1 MKLWENY
8 EYCFWVKF
16 NWKEWIVSSEYNR
29 KCKFLQRCNEMVKT
43 AKGEI
48 SEVAFGNSLP
58 ESAYERR

>member
-16 NWKEWIVSSEYNR
+16 NWKEWIVSSEYSG

-43 AKGEI
+43 AKGEK
-48 SEVAFGNSLP
+48 F
-58 ESAYERR
+58 